1 MKIKKIGILTSG
13 GDAPGMN
20 AAVRSLTRAAIEN
33 GIKVAHVYN
42 GYQGLVNGDIVE
54 ADRKSVANILNR
66 GGTFIRT
73 SRLPSFTEKSV
84 RADGIKN
91 MKKHKIDLLV
101 VIGGDGS
108 YKGAQSLAHDGFP
121 TVGLPGTIDNDVAST
136 EYTIGFDTALNT
148 VVDLVDKL
156 RDTSLSHNRCS
167 VIEVMGRH
175 CGDLALNAAI
185 ACGAEVVSAPER
197 IVSDKEI
204 AKRILECK
212 RKNKQHAIVIVAE
225 NTTDINKLSEEIE
238 KVSGFNTRPSILG
251 YVQRGGTPSAF
262 DRVLAS
268 RMGIFAVEEIVKGN
282 RNFVVGVKSGRLA
295 AIEIDKA
302 TKMKRINNAKLGDE
316 AEVIT

>member
-1 MKIKKIGILTSG
+1 MEIKKIGILTSG

-20 AAVRSLTRAAIEN
+20 AAVRALTRAAIEMN
-33 GIKVAHVYN
+33 IKVSHVYN
-42 GYQGLVNGDIVE
+42 GYVGLVNGDIAD

-73 SRLPSFTEKSV
+73 SRLPSFSEKEV
-84 RADGIKN
+84 RAKGIEN
-91 MKKHKIDLLV
+91 LKKHNIDLLV

-108 YKGAQSLAHDGFP
+108 YKGAKALADDGFP
-121 TVGLPGTIDNDVAST
+121 TVGLPGTIDNDVSST

-148 VVDLVDKL
+148 VVELVDKL

-197 IVSDKEI
+197 IVPDAEI
-204 AKRILECK
+204 ARRILECK
-212 RKNKQHAIVIVAE
+212 RKNKQHAIVIIAE

-238 KVSGFNTRPSILG
+238 RVSGFNTRPSILG

-268 RMGIFAVEEIVKGN
+268 RMGIFAIEEIAKGN
-282 RNFVVGVKSGRLA
+282 KNFVVGVKLGKIS
-295 AIEIDKA
+295 AIEINEA
-302 TKMKRINNAKLGDE
+302 IQMKRTDNSKLGDE
-316 AEVIT
+316 TEIIT